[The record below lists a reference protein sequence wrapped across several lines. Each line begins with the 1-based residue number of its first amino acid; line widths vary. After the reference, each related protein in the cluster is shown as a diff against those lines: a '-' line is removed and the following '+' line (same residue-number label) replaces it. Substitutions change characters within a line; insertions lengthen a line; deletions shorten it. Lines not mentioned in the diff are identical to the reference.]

1 MKKST
6 LLFGCYL
13 SLLFACQDEKVQIQ
27 RAIDEVTRAMTE
39 ESFPSKE
46 NMEKVIDLYDE
57 YISKYPDA
65 EESFTFMELKAKYL
79 SANNQNEEAID
90 AYSDLI
96 TKYPDA
102 PRAAEALFMQAF
114 IFENYL
120 SDKTKAQEKYNE
132 FLTKYPEHELADD
145 ASFSIENM
153 NLSDE
158 QLLQLLKQS
167 NQDSL

>member
-1 MKKST
+1 MNKYT
-6 LLFGCYL
+6 LLFICCL
-13 SLLFACQDEKVQIQ
+13 SLFVACQDEKAQIQ
-27 RAIDEVTRAMTE
+27 AAINEVSQAMQQE
-39 ESFPSKE
+39 AFPSQA
-46 NMEKVIDLYDE
+46 NMEKVIELYDE

-65 EESFTFMELKAKYL
+65 AESLSYMELKAKYL
-79 SANNQNEEAID
+79 SANNQHEEAIK

-96 TKYPDA
+96 TKYPDD